1 MSPVRVSS
9 DGKVSFVRPGKSNVV
24 VTSKYG
30 GITDTCVIIVDSIHV
45 ESFELKQHEMTIDI
59 SKSGRLEWIYAPD
72 DASQTM
78 PDITAADEDILYIY
92 YDGRIRGEKAGSTWV
107 YANMENGKFVDSCLV
122 HVVCDIDTVTLN
134 KNQAT
139 IELGRTI
146 TLTPTVKV
154 KPTVENPE
162 EVDQTVYWKSDN
174 KEIAT
179 VVDGVVTAISG
190 GSTRIWVYTN
200 YGDIPAYCDVTVVPV
215 TEAPSSSVTGVSLNA
230 SSLSLDKGETAVLA
244 AIVTPSNAENKSVSW
259 SSSDITVASVADDGT
274 VTAGIA
280 GVVTITVTTDDGG
293 YTATCEVTVT
303 DPDLDKPVVEAADST
318 ATLTFPKVPEATFY
332 EVSVYKYVNEVPVL
346 FGVYTMDADGNIL
359 TSLRSDLRLGT
370 PDKIAIS
377 LRDLDEDSDYIVK
390 ITAVKEKD
398 GKKEVVGTFYS
409 EPFSTSSG
417 TVSNETIGAGEA
429 RIYYYAG
436 YLHLNNLEGYSCYI
450 VNMNGAILDLFK
462 ISGINESHPIQ
473 YSRGAYI
480 IVVVK
485 DNDRMS
491 KTIVV
496 K

>member
-1 MSPVRVSS
+1 M
-9 DGKVSFVRPGKSNVV
+9 
-24 VTSKYG
+24 
-30 GITDTCVIIVDSIHV
+30 
-45 ESFELKQHEMTIDI
+45 EL
-59 SKSGRLEWIYAPD
+59 
-72 DASQTM
+72 
-78 PDITAADEDILYIY
+78 
-92 YDGRIRGEKAGSTWV
+92 
-107 YANMENGKFVDSCLV
+107 
-122 HVVCDIDTVTLN
+122 
-134 KNQAT
+134 
-139 IELGRTI
+139 
-146 TLTPTVKV
+146 
-154 KPTVENPE
+154 
-162 EVDQTVYWKSDN
+162 
-174 KEIAT
+174 
-179 VVDGVVTAISG
+179 
-190 GSTRIWVYTN
+190 
-200 YGDIPAYCDVTVVPV
+200 
-215 TEAPSSSVTGVSLNA
+215 EAPSSSVTGVSLNA

-436 YLHLNNLEGYSCYI
+436 YLHLNNLEGYRCYI
-450 VNMNGAILDLFK
+450 VGFNGTVLDAFEVTDL
-462 ISGINESHPIQ
+462 NESRLM
-473 YSRGAYI
+473 SFSKGSYI
-480 IVVVK
+480 ITAING
-485 DNDRMS
+485 NDRITR
-491 KTIVV
+491 KFVI

>member
-1 MSPVRVSS
+1 MYKR
-9 DGKVSFVRPGKSNVV
+9 
-24 VTSKYG
+24 
-30 GITDTCVIIVDSIHV
+30 
-45 ESFELKQHEMTIDI
+45 Q
-59 SKSGRLEWIYAPD
+59 
-72 DASQTM
+72 
-78 PDITAADEDILYIY
+78 
-92 YDGRIRGEKAGSTWV
+92 
-107 YANMENGKFVDSCLV
+107 
-122 HVVCDIDTVTLN
+122 
-134 KNQAT
+134 
-139 IELGRTI
+139 
-146 TLTPTVKV
+146 
-154 KPTVENPE
+154 
-162 EVDQTVYWKSDN
+162 
-174 KEIAT
+174 
-179 VVDGVVTAISG
+179 
-190 GSTRIWVYTN
+190 
-200 YGDIPAYCDVTVVPV
+200 
-215 TEAPSSSVTGVSLNA
+215 GVSLNA

-436 YLHLNNLEGYSCYI
+436 YLHLNNLEGYRCYI
-450 VNMNGAILDLFK
+450 VGFNGTVLDAFEVTDL
-462 ISGINESHPIQ
+462 NESRLM
-473 YSRGAYI
+473 SFSKGSYI
-480 IVVVK
+480 ITAING
-485 DNDRMS
+485 NDRITR
-491 KTIVV
+491 KFVI

>member
-1 MSPVRVSS
+1 M
-9 DGKVSFVRPGKSNVV
+9 
-24 VTSKYG
+24 
-30 GITDTCVIIVDSIHV
+30 
-45 ESFELKQHEMTIDI
+45 
-59 SKSGRLEWIYAPD
+59 
-72 DASQTM
+72 
-78 PDITAADEDILYIY
+78 
-92 YDGRIRGEKAGSTWV
+92 
-107 YANMENGKFVDSCLV
+107 
-122 HVVCDIDTVTLN
+122 
-134 KNQAT
+134 
-139 IELGRTI
+139 
-146 TLTPTVKV
+146 
-154 KPTVENPE
+154 
-162 EVDQTVYWKSDN
+162 
-174 KEIAT
+174 
-179 VVDGVVTAISG
+179 
-190 GSTRIWVYTN
+190 
-200 YGDIPAYCDVTVVPV
+200 
-215 TEAPSSSVTGVSLNA
+215 
-230 SSLSLDKGETAVLA
+230 
-244 AIVTPSNAENKSVSW
+244 SW

-280 GVVTITVTTDDGG
+280 GVATITVTTDDGG

-436 YLHLNNLEGYSCYI
+436 YLHLNNLEGYRCYI
-450 VNMNGAILDLFK
+450 VGFNGMVLDAFEVTDL
-462 ISGINESHPIQ
+462 NESRLM
-473 YSRGAYI
+473 SFSKGSYI
-480 IVVVK
+480 ITAING
-485 DNDRMS
+485 NDRITR
-491 KTIVV
+491 KFVI

>member
-1 MSPVRVSS
+1 M
-9 DGKVSFVRPGKSNVV
+9 
-24 VTSKYG
+24 
-30 GITDTCVIIVDSIHV
+30 
-45 ESFELKQHEMTIDI
+45 
-59 SKSGRLEWIYAPD
+59 
-72 DASQTM
+72 
-78 PDITAADEDILYIY
+78 
-92 YDGRIRGEKAGSTWV
+92 
-107 YANMENGKFVDSCLV
+107 
-122 HVVCDIDTVTLN
+122 
-134 KNQAT
+134 
-139 IELGRTI
+139 
-146 TLTPTVKV
+146 
-154 KPTVENPE
+154 
-162 EVDQTVYWKSDN
+162 
-174 KEIAT
+174 
-179 VVDGVVTAISG
+179 
-190 GSTRIWVYTN
+190 
-200 YGDIPAYCDVTVVPV
+200 
-215 TEAPSSSVTGVSLNA
+215 TEAPASSVTGVSLNA

-377 LRDLDEDSDYIVK
+377 LRDLDEDSYYIVK

-436 YLHLNNLEGYSCYI
+436 YLHLNNLEGYRCYI
-450 VNMNGAILDLFK
+450 VGFNGTVLDAFEVTDL
-462 ISGINESHPIQ
+462 NESRLM
-473 YSRGAYI
+473 SFSKGSYI
-480 IVVVK
+480 ITAING
-485 DNDRMS
+485 NDRITR
-491 KTIVV
+491 KFVI

>member
-1 MSPVRVSS
+1 MLT
-9 DGKVSFVRPGKSNVV
+9 VSFFFVALLMTYSF
-24 VTSKYG
+24 VTFP
-30 GITDTCVIIVDSIHV
+30 DTH
-45 ESFELKQHEMTIDI
+45 F
-59 SKSGRLEWIYAPD
+59 
-72 DASQTM
+72 
-78 PDITAADEDILYIY
+78 
-92 YDGRIRGEKAGSTWV
+92 
-107 YANMENGKFVDSCLV
+107 
-122 HVVCDIDTVTLN
+122 
-134 KNQAT
+134 
-139 IELGRTI
+139 
-146 TLTPTVKV
+146 
-154 KPTVENPE
+154 
-162 EVDQTVYWKSDN
+162 
-174 KEIAT
+174 
-179 VVDGVVTAISG
+179 
-190 GSTRIWVYTN
+190 
-200 YGDIPAYCDVTVVPV
+200 
-215 TEAPSSSVTGVSLNA
+215 SLNA

-436 YLHLNNLEGYSCYI
+436 YLHLNNLEGYRCYI
-450 VNMNGAILDLFK
+450 VGFNGTVLDAFEVTDL
-462 ISGINESHPIQ
+462 NESRLM
-473 YSRGAYI
+473 SFSKGSYI
-480 IVVVK
+480 ITAING
-485 DNDRMS
+485 NDRITR
-491 KTIVV
+491 KFVI

>member
-1 MSPVRVSS
+1 M
-9 DGKVSFVRPGKSNVV
+9 
-24 VTSKYG
+24 
-30 GITDTCVIIVDSIHV
+30 
-45 ESFELKQHEMTIDI
+45 
-59 SKSGRLEWIYAPD
+59 
-72 DASQTM
+72 
-78 PDITAADEDILYIY
+78 
-92 YDGRIRGEKAGSTWV
+92 
-107 YANMENGKFVDSCLV
+107 
-122 HVVCDIDTVTLN
+122 
-134 KNQAT
+134 
-139 IELGRTI
+139 
-146 TLTPTVKV
+146 
-154 KPTVENPE
+154 
-162 EVDQTVYWKSDN
+162 
-174 KEIAT
+174 
-179 VVDGVVTAISG
+179 
-190 GSTRIWVYTN
+190 
-200 YGDIPAYCDVTVVPV
+200 
-215 TEAPSSSVTGVSLNA
+215 SSVTWVSLNA

-436 YLHLNNLEGYSCYI
+436 YLHLNNLEGYRCYI
-450 VNMNGAILDLFK
+450 VGFNGTVLDAFEVTDL
-462 ISGINESHPIQ
+462 NESRLM
-473 YSRGAYI
+473 SFSKGSYI
-480 IVVVK
+480 ITAING
-485 DNDRMS
+485 NDRITR
-491 KTIVV
+491 KFVI